1 MAGDPT
7 GTVFLAGKIQVGLES
22 GNTQQNLSN
31 IIKSV
36 KEEISVFN
44 QSNKLIIDVDVQN
57 AMRIRS
63 LANNIRDI
71 KSAIDSLSNVKV
83 IWENMSTHMKS
94 AFATA
99 NNLAVLAKD
108 LPKVFEPLKESLM
121 LGREVRSSI
130 MDYADALDRIKA
142 NAGLL
147 TTLKSKV
154 PTVLSSVNTPS
165 VVPGVVPAGTP
176 GGAGAG
182 SKAAQEYRDTV
193 EKLHAALVNVFKDI
207 NNLDRNEFWKKNK
220 EVIIQSFNALQKY
233 HEETGNV
240 FAQGQDY
247 VKLIQMINK
256 EGIKPSKGLME
267 EEKYLQGIQLLR
279 KNGIITEA
287 EYNGFILKRQEAL
300 KKEQD
305 ASRNALSLR
314 AEMLRNAKRESDQE
328 IKNVEIQHRKT
339 VEYERQKF
347 AKEAKRLGNTGDI
360 ADNQLAQAAII
371 NRINNLR
378 NSTDLA
384 DKREIINLNKILDQ
398 LTKQEVLLKNKIS
411 LTTREN
417 ELLAMMDRYLNGGTK
432 EIKNQAGAELSKL
445 KVSEKELLLKTA
457 KNKLDSEHYDQL
469 KKQLGY
475 RRGITELFFDEMRNW
490 PLMIARQAVYG
501 AQWTLIFGTI
511 HRVQAAIREGLR
523 LYGEFERGTSRA
535 LRTGLTPSQLA
546 GAFTPQANGG
556 MKEAVIH
563 YRELLNIQAMIFT
576 SKHKANVKDYM
587 DVIYELTSANMSLSK
602 AMQFADTTM
611 KIAIAAEGDMTQTA
625 RTMAGLYNIYG
636 KTIKGVG
643 SEQEKFNQIANTVLV
658 TWSREQIELTE
669 LNNALKYVAASGRAI
684 DLDYRVLVTTI
695 GHLNTQMIRG
705 ATAGTGL
712 RQMMSQVSKDA
723 GGLKNAFGGF
733 TNDLIAFS
741 KQEKMS
747 FDPQKP
753 MDFIAVMEAMRK
765 KLLANR
771 KDFVDYGQDIVFT
784 QKQLSEAYKIMSL
797 RGANVGLTLLR
808 TLPELKKKLE
818 ETLGLTKNFTDNFIK
833 IQEMNIP
840 VQWETMLKN
849 LAMLPA
855 AFLMGA
861 THTESIAQAMAN
873 INTAMTNIIV
883 GAFVV
888 GKTISGWGDYIL
900 QASTKLDSLMNLL
913 QKYSMATVFKNIP
926 GIGSWFGEEGVF
938 GAGVTSGILPGL
950 YTRGKGL
957 INKTKSEVNNPE
969 KLMKDLGLRVDEFR
983 KYLGLTTNAQNNAEK
998 TLDMSSK
1005 KFMENLNQRIEA
1017 ANTESLTWIN
1027 IGDYISGT
1035 ADSLERYTQ
1044 IYKELNGAYDMGQ
1057 MGKVS
1062 GEFKKQQTYIEA
1074 LNKTMEGQ
1082 IQFYTR
1088 TQESIQQQ
1096 KTQWGF
1102 MDSVNKSL
1110 DLRSK
1115 KLDELN
1121 AKELVNQKNKTQ
1133 KDYDYYGSFL
1143 PITSSSRL
1151 TGRTTAGKI
1160 ADVKNQQAAQ
1170 WKILPEFEKKI
1181 SEAKKIQERR
1191 ESLNKELSYYASD
1204 FGLNPGSNSLRG
1216 DFSSRVDAYKGT
1228 GDRRQYLGS
1237 RISDIYKELD
1247 TLPKV
1252 DISKLYEENKNFII
1266 SQRKKL
1272 GNDLTKAE
1280 NTIPADF
1287 YSFINDKELM
1297 KKAEKE
1303 KDNYLRYQDKFLKE
1317 TDPAVKKMYRDW
1329 MKISSDNIN
1338 NILSQSPR
1346 FMSMLQSVLSGEK
1359 EGPKVL
1365 EDLKSQ
1371 MDQNVSKTVD
1381 AYKFFR
1387 DKLYKEIGMP
1397 GLSKEAK
1404 EQWKLKEDQEARLNM
1419 VNATLREK
1427 AQEKQ
1432 NLRSKLAANTP
1443 GKGETDTPEMV
1454 LNRVYYQKQLDAS
1467 LSDYE
1472 GYLTMRQQLTAEFSI
1487 EDTNLQMKQ
1496 KKEFDTLFMNEDTK
1510 KREGIKENYR
1520 QLMQQ
1525 YEGDAQKQAQIQQQL
1540 NKELGEL
1547 AVEQADKAIKEK
1559 QRVLDEI
1566 KKLKEE
1572 ELKHAQTMAEQLLEI
1587 DKQKNLAMVKQ
1598 AGLEEIEKLK
1608 ASGKATPE
1616 AVKKIQDRVEAATKA
1631 MTGKYDVKSEELK
1644 QTQAQQDINL
1654 KQDEFKDLQK
1664 RYAEEKK
1671 RYEQAD
1677 KALKGLKTPPGETRK
1692 RSEWEIET
1700 PEYKRR
1706 EEAKSNANDAVRQ
1719 MQKLSEEIG
1728 QLNINIAESDTKIKD
1743 IKYQKDIDYLT
1754 ETDLE
1759 KKKIMKNAEATYG
1772 IGSSSRSTPSSV
1784 YSGNLMTRYKEWQ
1797 EWGNKGSFA
1806 DYLKT
1811 LSEPA
1816 PVIQPSVRPGTGGE
1830 GAGTSIFSMGSGGGS
1845 SSVSLINSVT
1855 KFNDKENP
1863 YMKEEISLERLKGL
1877 RQSRYDQL
1885 LKEFNLISK
1894 IADRQK
1900 FGADKELGSFAGVGK
1915 VPGAIGQSFARILA
1929 NQVPVPQIGMDI
1941 FSKDKS
1947 LGQINAA
1954 IKAKEQGSVNPSSTE
1969 AIGTTINVNI
1979 GDTSSQAK
1987 LPPHIEDNLSK
1998 TGKDIVQYM
2007 ENIGVFK

>member
-147 TTLKSKV
+147 TTLKSKL

-490 PLMIARQAVYG
+490 PLMIARQAAYG
-501 AQWTLIFGTI
+501 AQWTLIFGII

-535 LRTGLTPSQLA
+535 LRTGLTPTQLA

-556 MKEAVIH
+556 MKEAVTH

-576 SKHKANVKDYM
+576 SRHKASVKEYM

-611 KIAIAAEGDMTQTA
+611 KVAIAAEGDMTQTA

-723 GGLKNAFGGF
+723 GGLKNAFGDF

-771 KDFVDYGQDIVFT
+771 KDFVDYGQDIVYT
-784 QKQLSEAYKIMSL
+784 QKELSEVYKIMSL

-808 TLPELKKKLE
+808 TLPEFKKKMQ
-818 ETLGLTKNFTDNFIK
+818 ETLGLTKDFADNFIK

-873 INTAMTNIIV
+873 INASMTNVIV
-883 GAFVV
+883 GAFAV

-900 QASTKLDSLMNLL
+900 QATLKLDSLMNLL
-913 QKYSMATVFKNIP
+913 HEHSITTALSNVP
-926 GIGSWFGEEGVF
+926 VIGSLFGEEGIF
-938 GAGVTSGILPGL
+938 GTGITSGRILPDL
-950 YTRGKGL
+950 YARGKGL
-957 INKTKSEVNNPE
+957 INKTKAEVNDP
-969 KLMKDLGLRVDEFR
+969 KKFMKDLGLRVDELG
-983 KYLGLTTNAQNNAEK
+983 KYFGFTTNAQNNAEK

-1027 IGDYISGT
+1027 IGDYIRGT

-1044 IYKELNGAYDMGQ
+1044 IYKELNGAYDIGQ

-1082 IQFYTR
+1082 INFYSKMKETNKAQR
-1088 TQESIQQQ
+1088 ENPGELMQVINSNIQMRE
-1096 KTQWGF
+1096 KNFGGENAEKRI
-1102 MDSVNKSL
+1102 NKV
-1110 DLRSK
+1110 
-1115 KLDELN
+1115 
-1121 AKELVNQKNKTQ
+1121 KELINEYNKLNQ
-1133 KDYDYYGSFL
+1133 FAL
-1143 PITSSSRL
+1143 PVAA
-1151 TGRTTAGKI
+1151 TGNIRGKMQN
-1160 ADVKNQQAAQ
+1160 A
-1170 WKILPEFEKKI
+1170 ILAPEF
-1181 SEAKKIQERR
+1181 
-1191 ESLNKELSYYASD
+1191 
-1204 FGLNPGSNSLRG
+1204 
-1216 DFSSRVDAYKGT
+1216 
-1228 GDRRQYLGS
+1228 
-1237 RISDIYKELD
+1237 
-1247 TLPKV
+1247 
-1252 DISKLYEENKNFII
+1252 
-1266 SQRKKL
+1266 
-1272 GNDLTKAE
+1272 
-1280 NTIPADF
+1280 
-1287 YSFINDKELM
+1287 
-1297 KKAEKE
+1297 
-1303 KDNYLRYQDKFLKE
+1303 
-1317 TDPAVKKMYRDW
+1317 
-1329 MKISSDNIN
+1329 
-1338 NILSQSPR
+1338 
-1346 FMSMLQSVLSGEK
+1346 
-1359 EGPKVL
+1359 
-1365 EDLKSQ
+1365 
-1371 MDQNVSKTVD
+1371 
-1381 AYKFFR
+1381 
-1387 DKLYKEIGMP
+1387 
-1397 GLSKEAK
+1397 
-1404 EQWKLKEDQEARLNM
+1404 
-1419 VNATLREK
+1419 
-1427 AQEKQ
+1427 
-1432 NLRSKLAANTP
+1432 
-1443 GKGETDTPEMV
+1443 
-1454 LNRVYYQKQLDAS
+1454 
-1467 LSDYE
+1467 
-1472 GYLTMRQQLTAEFSI
+1472 
-1487 EDTNLQMKQ
+1487 
-1496 KKEFDTLFMNEDTK
+1496 K
-1510 KREGIKENYR
+1510 KRE
-1520 QLMQQ
+1520 
-1525 YEGDAQKQAQIQQQL
+1525 
-1540 NKELGEL
+1540 
-1547 AVEQADKAIKEK
+1547 
-1559 QRVLDEI
+1559 DEI
-1566 KKLKEE
+1566 Q
-1572 ELKHAQTMAEQLLEI
+1572 ELKRQH
-1587 DKQKNLAMVKQ
+1587 
-1598 AGLEEIEKLK
+1598 
-1608 ASGKATPE
+1608 
-1616 AVKKIQDRVEAATKA
+1616 DRV
-1631 MTGKYDVKSEELK
+1631 SN
-1644 QTQAQQDINL
+1644 DIIN
-1654 KQDEFKDLQK
+1654 E
-1664 RYAEEKK
+1664 
-1671 RYEQAD
+1671 
-1677 KALKGLKTPPGETRK
+1677 RK
-1692 RSEWEIET
+1692 
-1700 PEYKRR
+1700 
-1706 EEAKSNANDAVRQ
+1706 
-1719 MQKLSEEIG
+1719 
-1728 QLNINIAESDTKIKD
+1728 
-1743 IKYQKDIDYLT
+1743 
-1754 ETDLE
+1754 
-1759 KKKIMKNAEATYG
+1759 
-1772 IGSSSRSTPSSV
+1772 
-1784 YSGNLMTRYKEWQ
+1784 
-1797 EWGNKGSFA
+1797 
-1806 DYLKT
+1806 
-1811 LSEPA
+1811 
-1816 PVIQPSVRPGTGGE
+1816 
-1830 GAGTSIFSMGSGGGS
+1830 
-1845 SSVSLINSVT
+1845 
-1855 KFNDKENP
+1855 
-1863 YMKEEISLERLKGL
+1863 
-1877 RQSRYDQL
+1877 
-1885 LKEFNLISK
+1885 
-1894 IADRQK
+1894 
-1900 FGADKELGSFAGVGK
+1900 
-1915 VPGAIGQSFARILA
+1915 
-1929 NQVPVPQIGMDI
+1929 
-1941 FSKDKS
+1941 
-1947 LGQINAA
+1947 
-1954 IKAKEQGSVNPSSTE
+1954 
-1969 AIGTTINVNI
+1969 
-1979 GDTSSQAK
+1979 
-1987 LPPHIEDNLSK
+1987 
-1998 TGKDIVQYM
+1998 
-2007 ENIGVFK
+2007 

>member
-22 GNTQQNLSN
+22 GNTQQHISNL
-31 IIKSV
+31 IKSV

-44 QSNKLIIDVDVQN
+44 QSNKLLIDVDVQN
-57 AMRIRS
+57 ATRIS
-63 LANNIRDI
+63 TLANNIRDI

-108 LPKVFEPLKESLM
+108 LPKVFEPLKESLNI
-121 LGREVRSSI
+121 GQVIRANIAE
-130 MDYADALDRIKA
+130 YADQLDRIKV

-147 TTLKSKV
+147 TTLKSKL
-154 PTVLSSVNTPS
+154 PTALASSNVTS
-165 VVPGVVPAGTP
+165 VVPGVVPVGTP
-176 GGAGAG
+176 GGTGAG
-182 SKAAQEYRDTV
+182 SGNKAAQEYKETV
-193 EKLHAALVNVFKDI
+193 ERLHAALVNVFRDVK
-207 NNLDRNEFWKKNK
+207 NLDRNEFWKKNK

-256 EGIKPSKGLME
+256 EGIKPAKGLF
-267 EEKYLQGIQLLR
+267 EEKEYLQGIQLLR
-279 KNGIITEA
+279 KNGIITET
-287 EYNGFILKRQEAL
+287 EYNGLVLKRQEAL

-314 AEMLRNAKRESDQE
+314 AEMLRDAKRESDQE

-339 VEYERQKF
+339 VEFERQKF

-360 ADNQLAQAAII
+360 DDNRLAQAAII

-384 DKREIINLNKILDQ
+384 DKREIVNLSKELDILMR
-398 LTKQEVLLKNKIS
+398 QEVLLKNKIS

-457 KNKLDSEHYDQL
+457 KNKLDSKHYDQL

-535 LRTGLTPSQLA
+535 LRTGLTPTQLA

-556 MKEAVIH
+556 MKEAVTH

-576 SKHKANVKDYM
+576 SRHKVSVKEYM

-723 GGLKNAFGGF
+723 GGLKNAFGDF

-753 MDFIAVMEAMRK
+753 MDFIAVMEVMRK

-784 QKQLSEAYKIMSL
+784 QKELSEAYKIMSL

-808 TLPELKKKLE
+808 TLPELKKKMQ
-818 ETLGLTKNFTDNFIK
+818 ETLGLTKDFTDNFIK

-873 INTAMTNIIV
+873 INSTMTNIIV

-888 GKTISGWGDYIL
+888 GKTISGWGDYL
-900 QASTKLDSLMNLL
+900 SVNN
-913 QKYSMATVFKNIP
+913 QKVDKFFELVNSGKVPFLPA
-926 GIGSWFGEEGVF
+926 
-938 GAGVTSGILPGL
+938 GAGVLPDL
-950 YTRGKGL
+950 YMKGKKA
-957 INKTKSEVNNPE
+957 ISDTKAEVNNPE
-969 KLMKDLGLRVDEFR
+969 KFMKDLGLRVDEFR
-983 KYLGLTTNAQNNAEK
+983 KYLGLTTEAQGNAEK

-1027 IGDYISGT
+1027 IGDYIQGT

-1044 IYKELNGAYDMGQ
+1044 IYKELNGAYDIGQ

-1062 GEFKKQQTYIEA
+1062 GEFKKQQTYINA

-1082 IQFYTR
+1082 IDFYNRLKESANYQKSQFGFIEAAAKQIEQRSAKMDTASIKDIANRRKALEEKDKYWKSY
-1088 TQESIQQQ
+1088 QEDPSKHLPNIQKEIQQRINAEDEY
-1096 KTQWGF
+1096 TQA
-1102 MDSVNKSL
+1102 N
-1110 DLRSK
+1110 RNI
-1115 KLDELN
+1115 LDERKRITEEYLHHGGGGKLWEKIQTNGILSEDDSFEAAESMGYSTSNLVKQRSRRANAYLGLN
-1121 AKELVNQKNKTQ
+1121 QHKTVVELLQEE
-1133 KDYDYYGSFL
+1133 KDRIIFE
-1143 PITSSSRL
+1143 RK
-1151 TGRTTAGKI
+1151 KI
-1160 ADVKNQQAAQ
+1160 ADELIKPENQIPVEYIA
-1170 WKILPEFEKKI
+1170 
-1181 SEAKKIQERR
+1181 
-1191 ESLNKELSYYASD
+1191 
-1204 FGLNPGSNSLRG
+1204 
-1216 DFSSRVDAYKGT
+1216 
-1228 GDRRQYLGS
+1228 
-1237 RISDIYKELD
+1237 
-1247 TLPKV
+1247 
-1252 DISKLYEENKNFII
+1252 
-1266 SQRKKL
+1266 
-1272 GNDLTKAE
+1272 LT
-1280 NTIPADF
+1280 
-1287 YSFINDKELM
+1287 NDKVLLEKV
-1297 KKAEKE
+1297 KKEKE
-1303 KDNYLRYQDKFLKE
+1303 NYSKAADGYAKATGEMQKG
-1317 TDPAVKKMYRDW
+1317 MYRQM
-1329 MKISSDNIN
+1329 MKNSYDNIN
-1338 NILSQSPR
+1338 ELLSQSPR
-1346 FMSMLQSVLSGEK
+1346 FQSMLSQVLNSEK
-1359 EGPKVL
+1359 HSDEVL
-1365 EDLKSQ
+1365 QNIKSQ
-1371 MDQNVSKTVD
+1371 MEQNVNKTIEVN
-1381 AYKFFR
+1381 KFFR
-1387 DKLYKEIGMP
+1387 NKLYKEIGMP
-1397 GLSKEAK
+1397 GLNNEEKEK
-1404 EQWKLKEDQEARLNM
+1404 MKLKDDQDAILNM
-1419 VNATLREK
+1419 INAILRKK

-1432 NLRSKLAANTP
+1432 NIRNSLDFTERFGIELGGDVNSKESNLQKEYYRKKLEASKNDYAAI
-1443 GKGETDTPEMV
+1443 
-1454 LNRVYYQKQLDAS
+1454 LQ
-1467 LSDYE
+1467 
-1472 GYLTMRQQLTAEFSI
+1472 MRQQLLSQFGI
-1487 EDTNLQMKQ
+1487 ESNQLQLKQ
-1496 KKEFDTLFMNEDTK
+1496 QKEFNTLFMNEDTK

-1525 YEGDAQKQAQIQQQL
+1525 YEGDTQKQAQLQQQL

-1598 AGLEEIEKLK
+1598 AGLAEIEKLK

-1616 AVKKIQDRVEAATKA
+1616 AVKKIQERVDAATKA
-1631 MTGKYDVKSEELK
+1631 MTGKYDIKSEELK
-1644 QTQAQQDINL
+1644 QTQAQQDISL
-1654 KQDEFKDLQK
+1654 KQDEFKDLRK
-1664 RYAEEKK
+1664 KYDTEKK
-1671 RYEQAD
+1671 RFEEAD

-1743 IKYQKDIDYLT
+1743 IKYQKEIDYLT

-1772 IGSSSRSTPSSV
+1772 IGSTSRSTPSSV
-1784 YSGNLMTRYKEWQ
+1784 YSGNLMTRYKEWKD
-1797 EWGNKGSFA
+1797 WGNKGSFA

-1845 SSVSLINSVT
+1845 SSISLINSVT

-2007 ENIGVFK
+2007 ENLGVLT